1 MAVVDVPSG
10 YNEGSQLNKENN
22 QPVAGGSLNF
32 DLSNAANRESDGIQ
46 LQGGAIKKK
55 KKPEVIKISS
65 PMDPRLQPNR
75 QKQAPEGEKFRD
87 SLTGIVEQYKI

>member
-22 QPVAGGSLNF
+22 QPVAGSLNF
-32 DLSNAANRESDGIQ
+32 DQSNAANQESDGLQ
-46 LQGGAIKKK
+46 PQGGAIKKK

-65 PMDPRLQPNR
+65 PMYPRLQPNR

-87 SLTGIVEQYKI
+87 SLTGIVEQ